1 MKHFAKL
8 LITSC
13 LIGYGLTIQA
23 QNTIPAIGGTATGS
37 GGSVSYTI
45 GQIVFN
51 IFSGSDGTIAQGVQ
65 QPYEISIIKE
75 NSENTSFE
83 ITVYPNPTTGLV
95 TLVIRPFNNENLR
108 FQLINF
114 RGIILLDKK
123 VVGEKTEISIEKYSP
138 SMYLLKVLT
147 NDQVIEV
154 LKIAKIKIL

>member
-1 MKHFAKL
+1 M
-8 LITSC
+8 
-13 LIGYGLTIQA
+13 QA

-95 TLVIRPFNNENLR
+95 SRHN
-108 FQLINF
+108 
-114 RGIILLDKK
+114 
-123 VVGEKTEISIEKYSP
+123 
-138 SMYLLKVLT
+138 
-147 NDQVIEV
+147 
-154 LKIAKIKIL
+154 